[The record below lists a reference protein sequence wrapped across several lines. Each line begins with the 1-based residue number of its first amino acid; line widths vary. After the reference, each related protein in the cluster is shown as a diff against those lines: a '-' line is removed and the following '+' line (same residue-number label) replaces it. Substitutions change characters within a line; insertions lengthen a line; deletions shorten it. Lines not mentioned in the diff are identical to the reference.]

1 MKKLNIENIESV
13 LNKVVGLDEWLRLQD
28 SFNRSTSI
36 YLAGNGGNLAIADH
50 GAIDMTR
57 HTDKNIICGGSAVLA
72 TSIINDVGFDS
83 WMSKWL
89 DFSVRGKS
97 EEDLKSCMF
106 LGISASGTSK
116 NVVEA
121 AEWSLQRGMKAAV
134 ITAKP
139 LYKEVK
145 GATVVEL
152 GVEYYHTAEVLTL
165 TLFYQLIEGGGYACP
180 KIS

>member
-1 MKKLNIENIESV
+1 MKKLDIENIESV
-13 LNKVVGLDEWLRLQD
+13 LNRVVGLNEWQRLQIKYNN
-28 SFNRSTSI
+28 SKNI

-57 HTDKNIICGGSAVLA
+57 HTDKNIACGGSAVLA
-72 TSIINDVGFDS
+72 TSIINDVGFDH

-89 DFSVRGKS
+89 DFSTRGKS
-97 EEDLKSCMF
+97 SEDLKSCMF

-121 AEWSLQRGMKAAV
+121 MEWSLQKGMGAAV

-152 GVEYYHTAEVLTL
+152 DVDYYHTAEVLTL
-165 TLFYQLIEGGGYACP
+165 ALFYQLIEGAGFTCP
-180 KIS
+180 KIT